1 MVTRLAEVH
10 RFTVDE
16 YYRMAELSILPSGPM
31 ELIEGQVRV
40 GGHPWR
46 FTADDFHRLA
56 EVGILGE
63 DDRVELI
70 HGEIVE
76 MTPAGSRHAAGVKR
90 IVDFFRR
97 RLPDDVILS
106 VQDPLSLGEE
116 LEPQPDV
123 ALVRWR
129 ADFYA
134 EAHPGAADVL
144 LLIEVSD
151 SSVAYD
157 RVEKADIYAG
167 HIVPE
172 YWLVDLTKQAVLVHT
187 APSPLGYRSVETQRR
202 EDTWTS
208 TMLPW
213 LTVQGENL
221 LG

>member
-1 MVTRLAEVH
+1 MVTRLAEVR

-16 YYRMAELSILPSGPM
+16 YFRMAELDILPSGPM
-31 ELIEGQVRV
+31 ELIDGQVLI
-40 GGHPWR
+40 GGRPWR
-46 FTADDFHRLA
+46 FTAHDFHRLA

-70 HGEIVE
+70 YGEGVD
-76 MTPAGSRHAAGVKR
+76 MAPAGSRHAAGVKR
-90 IVDFFRR
+90 LVEFFRR
-97 RLPDDVILS
+97 RLPDEVILS
-106 VQDPLSLGEE
+106 VQDPLSLAED
-116 LEPQPDV
+116 LEPQPDL
-123 ALVRWR
+123 ALVHRQ

-134 EAHPGAADVL
+134 EAHPDAADVL

-157 RVEKADIYAG
+157 RVEKADLYARHG
-167 HIVPE
+167 IVE

-187 APSPLGYRSVETQRR
+187 SPSPLGYRSVETQRS

-208 TMLPW
+208 TLLPS
-213 LTVQGENL
+213 LRVRGEDL